1 MLFLYNF
8 QQIVLPR
15 RFRTLSQNFPSYQ
28 ETENCNLFTKQ
39 CINSYSTNWNL
50 IHYKYNAYSGT
61 YAELPNIVE
70 EKKFEEEL
78 YEVDIDT
85 DAIDD
90 LKPSLD
96 NITKE
101 GYLLKGPEIGKCE
114 R

>member
-1 MLFLYNF
+1 M
-8 QQIVLPR
+8 PR
-15 RFRTLSQNFPSYQ
+15 RYRTISQNFPSSE
-28 ETENCNLFTKQ
+28 ETQNCNLFTRQ

-61 YAELPNIVE
+61 YADLPQKQE
-70 EKKFEEEL
+70 EKKIGEEL

-90 LKPSLD
+90 LKSSLD

-101 GYLLKGPEIGKCE
+101 GYLLKGPEIGKKIKKYIL
-114 R
+114 